1 MKILEIQER
10 LLEHQRLKEEQA
22 ASPLVER
29 VVQSSRSSHVFG
41 LDPILDADTIEQ
53 IDAFKHSNPHL
64 YKKIMNMD

>member
-10 LLEHQRLKEEQA
+10 LLEHQRLKEKQA

-53 IDAFKHSNPHL
+53 IDAFKHSNPQL